1 LNIGVIYGGNSNE
14 KEISIKSLEN
24 VENSLNNMGYKYEK
38 FESNDIKLHEKIIDK
53 DLILNIVHGEFGE
66 DGKLQGYLDLYNKK
80 YTSSPSETCNICFD
94 KYLFYN
100 LFSDKLNIPKLIKT
114 DKYINPPFE
123 LPLVLKPKK
132 GGSSK
137 GIYIVHNQKDYDNH
151 LKENI
156 RTYGDVLIQ
165 KYIRGQ
171 EFTLSIIEKSG
182 EFIILPLLEIKPK
195 NEFYDYNAKY
205 TEGKTKLEINK
216 TIHNKF
222 KNKLENIFDTLNN
235 VLDFRD
241 MLRIDFIL
249 KDEQIYV
256 LEVNTV
262 PGLTKLS
269 DLPIS
274 ARAFG
279 IEFDELINIF
289 IENHLNQSR

>member
-1 LNIGVIYGGNSNE
+1 LKIGVIYGGNSNE

-24 VENSLNNMGYKYEK
+24 VEKSLKNLGYNYEK
-38 FESNDIKLHEKIIDK
+38 FESNDIQLHEKIINK

-66 DGKLQGYLDLYNKK
+66 DGKLQGYLDIFDKK

-100 LFSDKLNIPKLIKT
+100 IFFEKLNIPKMIKT
-114 DKYINPPFE
+114 DKYINPPFDF
-123 LPLVLKPKK
+123 PLILKPRR

-137 GIYIVHNQKDYDNH
+137 GIYIIHDQSNYKKY
-151 LKENI
+151 LKINI
-156 RTYGDVLIQ
+156 DTFGDTLIQ
-165 KYIRGQ
+165 KYVKGR

-182 EFIILPLLEIKPK
+182 EFIILPLLEIIPK

-205 TEGKTKLEINK
+205 TEGKAKLTIN
-216 TIHNKF
+216 HEVH
-222 KNKLENIFDTLNN
+222 KNYKKQIENIFFTLRE
-235 VLDFRD
+235 VLYFRD
-241 MLRIDFIL
+241 MLRIDFIISEE
-249 KDEQIYV
+249 KIYV

-274 ARAFG
+274 ANAHG
-279 IEFDELINIF
+279 INFDKLINIF
-289 IENHLNQSR
+289 INNHIK

>member
-1 LNIGVIYGGNSNE
+1 MKIGVIYGGNSNE

-24 VENSLNNMGYKYEK
+24 VEKSLKNLGYNYEK
-38 FESNDIKLHEKIIDK
+38 FESNDIQLHEKIINK

-66 DGKLQGYLDLYNKK
+66 DGKLQGYLDIFDKK

-100 LFSDKLNIPKLIKT
+100 IFFEKLNIPKMIKT
-114 DKYINPPFE
+114 DKYINPPFDF
-123 LPLVLKPKK
+123 PLILKPRR

-137 GIYIVHNQKDYDNH
+137 GIYIIHDQSNYKKY
-151 LKENI
+151 LKINI
-156 RTYGDVLIQ
+156 DTFGDTLIQ
-165 KYIRGQ
+165 KYVKGR

-182 EFIILPLLEIKPK
+182 EFIILPLLEIIPK

-205 TEGKTKLEINK
+205 TEGKAKLTIN
-216 TIHNKF
+216 HEVH
-222 KNKLENIFDTLNN
+222 KNYKKQIENIFFTLRE
-235 VLDFRD
+235 VLCFRD
-241 MLRIDFIL
+241 MLRIDFIISEE
-249 KDEQIYV
+249 KIYV

-274 ARAFG
+274 ANAHG
-279 IEFDELINIF
+279 INFDKLINIF
-289 IENHLNQSR
+289 INNHIK

>member
-1 LNIGVIYGGNSNE
+1 LKIGVIYGGNSNE

-24 VENSLNNMGYKYEK
+24 VEKSLKNLGYNYEK
-38 FESNDIKLHEKIIDK
+38 FESNDIQLHEKIINK

-66 DGKLQGYLDLYNKK
+66 DGKLQGYLDIFDKK

-100 LFSDKLNIPKLIKT
+100 IFFEKLNIPKTIKT
-114 DKYINPPFE
+114 DKYINPPFDF
-123 LPLVLKPKK
+123 PLILKPRK

-137 GIYIVHNQKDYDNH
+137 GIYIIHDQSNYKKY
-151 LKENI
+151 LKINI
-156 RTYGDVLIQ
+156 DTFGDTLIQ
-165 KYIRGQ
+165 KYVKGR

-182 EFIILPLLEIKPK
+182 EFIILPLLEIIPK

-205 TEGKTKLEINK
+205 TEGKAKLTIN
-216 TIHNKF
+216 HEVH
-222 KNKLENIFDTLNN
+222 KNYKKQIENIFFTLRE
-235 VLDFRD
+235 VLYFRD
-241 MLRIDFIL
+241 MLRIDFIISEE
-249 KDEQIYV
+249 KIYV

-274 ARAFG
+274 ANAHG
-279 IEFDELINIF
+279 INFDKLINIF
-289 IENHLNQSR
+289 INNHIK

>member
-1 LNIGVIYGGNSNE
+1 LKIGIIYGGNSNE

-24 VENSLNNMGYKYEK
+24 VENSLNNMGYNYEK
-38 FESNDIKLHEKIIDK
+38 FESNDKNLHEKIINK

-100 LFSDKLNIPKLIKT
+100 VFSEKLNIPKLIKT

-123 LPLVLKPKK
+123 FPLILKPKK

-137 GIYIVHNQKDYDNH
+137 GIYIVHNQKDYDNY

-156 RTYGDVLIQ
+156 RIYGDVLIQ
-165 KYIRGQ
+165 KYIKGK
-171 EFTLSIIEKSG
+171 EFTLSIIEKS
-182 EFIILPLLEIKPK
+182 EKFIILPLLEIKPK

-216 TIHNKF
+216 IIHNKIQ
-222 KNKLENIFDTLNN
+222 KHLENIFHTLKNI
-235 VLDFRD
+235 LEFRD

-249 KDEQIYV
+249 KDEKIYV

-274 ARAFG
+274 AKAYG
-279 IEFDELINIF
+279 IEFDDLIKIF
-289 IENHLNQSR
+289 IENHSNQSR

>member
-1 LNIGVIYGGNSNE
+1 MNIGVIYGGNSNE

-24 VENSLNNMGYKYEK
+24 VENSLNNLGYKYEK

-114 DKYINPPFE
+114 EKYINPPFE

-137 GIYIVHNQKDYDNH
+137 GIYIVHNQDDYEIY

-156 RTYGDVLIQ
+156 RKYGDVLIQ
-165 KYIRGQ
+165 EYIKGQ
-171 EFTLSIIEKSG
+171 EFTLSIIEKYG
-182 EFIILPLLEIKPK
+182 KFIILPLLEIKPK

-205 TEGKTKLEINK
+205 TEGKTELEINK
-216 TIHNKF
+216 VIHNKF
-222 KNKLENIFDTLNN
+222 KNKLENIFDTLKN

-249 KDEQIYV
+249 KNEQIYV

-262 PGLTKLS
+262 PGLTTLS

-274 ARAFG
+274 AKAFG
-279 IEFDELINIF
+279 IEFDDLINIF

>member
-1 LNIGVIYGGNSNE
+1 MKIGVIYGGNSNE

-24 VENSLNNMGYKYEK
+24 VEKSLKNLGYNYEK
-38 FESNDIKLHEKIIDK
+38 FESNDIQLHEKIINK

-66 DGKLQGYLDLYNKK
+66 DGKLQGYLDIFDKK

-100 LFSDKLNIPKLIKT
+100 IFFEKLNIPKTIKT
-114 DKYINPPFE
+114 DKYINPPFDF
-123 LPLVLKPKK
+123 PLILKPRR

-137 GIYIVHNQKDYDNH
+137 GIYIIHDQSNYKKY
-151 LKENI
+151 LKINI
-156 RTYGDVLIQ
+156 DTFGDTLIQ
-165 KYIRGQ
+165 KYVKGR

-182 EFIILPLLEIKPK
+182 EFIILPLLEIIPK

-205 TEGKTKLEINK
+205 TEGKAKLTIN
-216 TIHNKF
+216 HEVH
-222 KNKLENIFDTLNN
+222 KNYKKQIENIFFTLRE
-235 VLDFRD
+235 VLYFRD
-241 MLRIDFIL
+241 MLRIDFIISEE
-249 KDEQIYV
+249 KIYV

-274 ARAFG
+274 ANAHG
-279 IEFDELINIF
+279 INFDKLINIF
-289 IENHLNQSR
+289 INNHIK

>member
-1 LNIGVIYGGNSNE
+1 LKIGVIYGGNSNE

-24 VENSLNNMGYKYEK
+24 VEKSLKNLGYNYEK
-38 FESNDIKLHEKIIDK
+38 FESNDIQLHEKIINK

-66 DGKLQGYLDLYNKK
+66 DGKLQGYLDIFDKK

-100 LFSDKLNIPKLIKT
+100 IFFEKLNIPKTIKT
-114 DKYINPPFE
+114 DKYINPPFDF
-123 LPLVLKPKK
+123 PLILKPRR

-137 GIYIVHNQKDYDNH
+137 GIYIIHDQSNYKKY
-151 LKENI
+151 LKINI
-156 RTYGDVLIQ
+156 DTFGDTLIQ
-165 KYIRGQ
+165 KYVKGR

-182 EFIILPLLEIKPK
+182 EFIILPLLEIIPK

-205 TEGKTKLEINK
+205 TEGKAKLTIN
-216 TIHNKF
+216 HEVH
-222 KNKLENIFDTLNN
+222 KNYKKQIENIFFTLRE
-235 VLDFRD
+235 VLYFRD
-241 MLRIDFIL
+241 MLRIDFIISEE
-249 KDEQIYV
+249 KIYV

-274 ARAFG
+274 ANAHG
-279 IEFDELINIF
+279 INFDKLINIF
-289 IENHLNQSR
+289 INNHIK

>member
-1 LNIGVIYGGNSNE
+1 MNIGVIYGGNSNE

-24 VENSLNNMGYKYEK
+24 VENSLKNTGYEYEK
-38 FESNDIKLHEKIIDK
+38 FESNDINLHEKIIDK

-123 LPLVLKPKK
+123 LPLILKPKK

-137 GIYIVHNQKDYDNH
+137 GIYIIHNQDDYENY
-151 LKENI
+151 LKENL
-156 RTYGDVLIQ
+156 RKYGDVLIQ
-165 KYIRGQ
+165 KYIKGQ

-182 EFIILPLLEIKPK
+182 KFLILPLLEIKPL

-216 TIHNKF
+216 VIHNKYQDQ
-222 KNKLENIFDTLNN
+222 LEKIFSTLNN

-274 ARAFG
+274 AKAFG
-279 IEFDELINIF
+279 IEFDDLIKIF
-289 IENHLNQSR
+289 IENHLNQ